1 MTTVRE
7 LLEAKGDSSKH
18 SISSKATVLE
28 ALQLMAAENIGAI
41 FITESTRIAGIF
53 TERDYLRKGE
63 VEGRKADSTL
73 VKDVMTRNVYTVAL
87 DTSPEDCIALMNLH
101 HIRHLPVVEK
111 DQLMGVLSI
120 RDVMV
125 GLLKNKSNS
134 AEDLERFIM
143 GSGFVR

>member
-1 MTTVRE
+1 MTTVHE

-18 SISSKATVLE
+18 SISSQATVLE
-28 ALQLMAAENIGAI
+28 ALQLMAAENIGAV

-63 VEGRKADSTL
+63 VAGRKADSTP
-73 VKDVMTRNVYTVAL
+73 VKEVMTRNVYTVAL
-87 DTSPEDCIALMNLH
+87 DTSPEDCMALMNLH

-120 RDVMV
+120 RDVMM
-125 GLLKNKSNS
+125 GLLKNKNNS

-143 GSGFVR
+143 GSGFSR